1 MQTLYFSK
9 ARNEIGRHA
18 WAIKWSN
25 TDSILCVLVIY
36 DVDKILAKPV
46 KLFGSLVT
54 AVLNSEPYN
63 SKTCAC
69 PHTNK
74 FRRPLSY
81 EKCL

>member
-25 TDSILCVLVIY
+25 TDSIFCMLVIY
-36 DVDKILAKPV
+36 NVDKILAK
-46 KLFGSLVT
+46 LREAIWILVT
-54 AVLNSEPYN
+54 AVLNSN
-63 SKTCAC
+63 LIIVRRVC
-69 PHTNK
+69 PRTNK

-81 EKCL
+81 EKYL